1 MVNEELVD
9 EWFKFAASDF
19 NTAKYLFENMHPAPL
34 EIVCYH
40 CQQSAEKYTKGILVG
55 FDEMPEKTHDIFK
68 VLNALR
74 KYLEIPADFPD
85 LANNLS
91 LFATKTRYPQEF
103 SIDESQARNAILQA
117 EKIKAWA
124 ENIIAQNQNQ

>member
-19 NTAKYLFENMHPAPL
+19 NTAKYLFENMHPIPL

-40 CQQSAEKYTKGILVG
+40 CQQAAEKYTKGILVG
-55 FDEMPEKTHDIFK
+55 FDEMPEKTHDILK

-85 LANNLS
+85 ISNNLT

-103 SIDESQARNAILQA
+103 SIDESQTRNALLQA
-117 EKIKAWA
+117 EKIKTWA
-124 ENIIAQNQNQ
+124 ESVISEKQK